1 MAGPINL
8 KLLTDFFNK
17 IGQQRTN
24 CQIYFPANPTCT
36 KPTSQ
41 DSELSLTPRPV
52 GDRSNRSADGSRDAM
67 FSFGD

>member
-36 KPTSQ
+36 KPKSQ
-41 DSELSLTPRPV
+41 DFRALPYSTAR
-52 GDRSNRSADGSRDAM
+52 RR
-67 FSFGD
+67 